1 MSYGSFSR
9 TATATYTQA
18 KRLAARIAGEL
29 KQLQALYDGRP
40 SDSDIEEFAVEAE
53 QFILAGYLDHIRYG
67 FKRNGEVILELK
79 YTAEDATGIDD
90 KPGRIPVG
98 VDIAGASWFSYL
110 VKTQGWWNRSQ
121 AERDAFERN
130 LPFTR
135 VGADAPQYAS
145 GVSDRGSKHYSE
157 DTLGLRREVRSV

>member
-1 MSYGSFSR
+1 MSYGSFSQ

-18 KRLAARIAGEL
+18 KRLAARIASEL
-29 KQLQALYDGRP
+29 KQLQALYGRP
-40 SDSDIEEFAVEAE
+40 DDSDIEEFAVEAE

-67 FKRNGEVILELK
+67 FKRDGKVVLELK

-98 VDIAGASWFSYL
+98 VDISRASWFSYL
-110 VKTQGWWNRSQ
+110 VKTQNWWNRSQ

-145 GVSDRGSKHYSE
+145 GVTDRGSKHYSE
-157 DTLGLRREVRSV
+157 DTLGLRKEVRSV